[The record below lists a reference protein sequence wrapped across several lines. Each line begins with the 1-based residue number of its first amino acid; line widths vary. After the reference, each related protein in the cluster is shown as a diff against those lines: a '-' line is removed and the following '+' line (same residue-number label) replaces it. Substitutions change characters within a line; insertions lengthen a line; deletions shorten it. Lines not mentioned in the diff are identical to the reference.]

1 MGTQLPKNTG
11 AGALGAF
18 LPTRFRPER
27 VAGVFHR
34 RRRRGGG
41 VAHPFSPPLWN
52 KGRFLRAGHSTP
64 ALLGTAPHRAAA
76 GARGAGRPAGIPGRL
91 QQPQLLASP
100 SPVAAGA
107 RRGCTL
113 SRHLRRLAFHPK
125 NARGCLE
132 PGRPPSCPLRRRRR
146 RRRRRFPGAPRAPP
160 PARPHSKAVG
170 KEEHGAPQANGSQN
184 PAPAF
189 GEERSQGSPGGFL
202 PPSDPGARPLQSVG
216 LGATPRRHPLP
227 VPCRSP
233 RVSPPPPRCLGGG
246 GVSPPKWTE
255 PVLCQVARRVPRGCS
270 PGDKKGEPRG
280 AWGRRAVVL
289 GCWEGAVLGSRCR
302 VGEGEGRWLRVPRAP
317 FRLRA
322 PSGGLGSSRGRGLCS
337 ALCARDVTGTL
348 GAARRSRPAPGTAP
362 GCPLGWL
369 RPTPEPAELFGEPA
383 ETQSAPEPGCG
394 GQGMALSPSGRAG
407 TTTRDG
413 SEACVCGP
421 APREVLIQQIP
432 PGISPRRGLW
442 EPGAPRAGCKPSWEA
457 VPGPGSGRIP
467 ARGKASPRR
476 VPAGGRA
483 ARLGGAQGASRRGA
497 GQGEGGDA
505 PSPAACPHLGCS
517 TPLGPPRM

>member
-160 PARPHSKAVG
+160 PARPRSKAVG

-189 GEERSQGSPGGFL
+189 GEERPQGSPGGFL

-233 RVSPPPPRCLGGG
+233 RVSPPHPRCLGGG

-289 GCWEGAVLGSRCR
+289 GCWEGAVLGSRCG
-302 VGEGEGRWLRVPRAP
+302 VGEGRGGGSGFPVPR
-317 FRLRA
+317 
-322 PSGGLGSSRGRGLCS
+322 SGS
-337 ALCARDVTGTL
+337 
-348 GAARRSRPAPGTAP
+348 
-362 GCPLGWL
+362 
-369 RPTPEPAELFGEPA
+369 
-383 ETQSAPEPGCG
+383 
-394 GQGMALSPSGRAG
+394 
-407 TTTRDG
+407 
-413 SEACVCGP
+413 
-421 APREVLIQQIP
+421 
-432 PGISPRRGLW
+432 
-442 EPGAPRAGCKPSWEA
+442 
-457 VPGPGSGRIP
+457 VP
-467 ARGKASPRR
+467 
-476 VPAGGRA
+476 PAGAWA
-483 ARLGGAQGASRRGA
+483 AA
-497 GQGEGGDA
+497 GDGDFA
-505 PSPAACPHLGCS
+505 PLCVHG
-517 TPLGPPRM
+517 T